1 MSATESTFK
10 SRIVG
15 HADVDPK
22 ELVPN
27 PANWRQHPSHQRS
40 ALADV
45 LMEIGWVQDVIVN
58 KTTGNLVDGHLRLG
72 LALDNDE
79 PSIPVGY
86 VELSEDEERLVLA
99 TLDPLAELAVAD
111 AESLERLLAELEVDG
126 ESLQGLLDDLLQAV
140 AEPDPIPGQE
150 PVPEDFWPRV
160 SFKLPPELKERWDE
174 TLLRFDGEQDFEK
187 IEALLDA
194 LEDA

>member
-1 MSATESTFK
+1 MSETESKFE
-10 SRIVG
+10 SRIVE

-22 ELVPN
+22 TLVPN
-27 PANWRQHPSHQRS
+27 PANWRQHPSHQRA

-45 LMEIGWVQDVIVN
+45 LTEIGWVQDVIVN

-72 LALDNDE
+72 IALDNDE
-79 PSIPVGY
+79 PAIPVGY

-111 AESLERLLAELEVDG
+111 AESLARLIEELEVDG

-140 AEPDPIPGQE
+140 AEPDPVPGQD

-160 SFKLPPELKERWDE
+160 TFKLPPELKERWDE
-174 TLLRFDGEQDFEK
+174 AMLRFDGEQDHEK

-194 LEDA
+194 LPE

>member
-1 MSATESTFK
+1 MSDTESKFK

-22 ELVPN
+22 TLVPN
-27 PANWRQHPSHQRS
+27 PANWRQHPSHQRA
-40 ALADV
+40 ALSGV
-45 LMEIGWVQDVIVN
+45 LTEIGWVQDVIVN

-72 LALDNDE
+72 IALDNDE
-79 PSIPVGY
+79 PSVPVGY
-86 VELSEDEERLVLA
+86 VELTEDEERLILA

-111 AESLERLLAELEVDG
+111 SESLARLIEELEVDD

-140 AEPDPIPGQE
+140 TEPDPVPGQD

-160 SFKLPPELKERWDE
+160 TFKLPPELKERWDE
-174 TLLRFDGEQDFEK
+174 AMLRFDGEQDHEK

-194 LEDA
+194 LPE